1 MALHHIG
8 FVVGSIE
15 KIVERFARS
24 ISAQWDG
31 RIIADPLQGVRVTF
45 LRSTTSPSES
55 LIELVE
61 PSGEKSPVQNFL
73 KRGGGLHHLCY
84 EVDSLIAQLQ
94 LSRSLGGLGG
104 AAAIAGG
111 RLRRAPDRLGLHRRQ
126 AAYRVFGTR
135 LIARS

>member
-15 KIVERFARS
+15 KTVDRFARS

-31 RIIADPLQGVRVTF
+31 HIIADPLQGVRVTF
-45 LRSTTSPSES
+45 LRSIVSPSES

-61 PSGEKSPVQNFL
+61 PAGAKSPVENFL

-84 EVDSLIAQLQ
+84 EVDSLTAQLQ
-94 LSRSLGGLGG
+94 LSRSLGGLVVRQPMP
-104 AAAIAGG
+104 AVASGG
-111 RLRRAPDRLGLHRRQ
+111 RHIAWVYTADKLLTEYL
-126 AAYRVFGTR
+126 
-135 LIARS
+135 ARS

>member
-15 KIVERFARS
+15 KTVDRFARS

-31 RIIADPLQGVRVTF
+31 QIIADPLQGVRITF
-45 LRSTTSPSES
+45 LRSVASPSES

-61 PSGEKSPVQNFL
+61 PAGAKSPVENFL

-84 EVDSLIAQLQ
+84 EVDSLTAQLQ
-94 LSRSLGGLGG
+94 LSRSLGGLVVRQPMP
-104 AAAIAGG
+104 AVAFGG
-111 RLRRAPDRLGLHRRQ
+111 RHIAWGYTAGQLPT
-126 AAYRVFGTR
+126 AYR
-135 LIARS
+135 ARR

>member
-15 KIVERFARS
+15 KTVDRFARS

-31 RIIADPLQGVRVTF
+31 QIIADPLQGVRITF
-45 LRSTTSPSES
+45 LRSVASPSES

-61 PSGEKSPVQNFL
+61 PAGAKSPVENFL

-84 EVDSLIAQLQ
+84 EVNSLTAQLQ
-94 LSRSLGGLGG
+94 LSRSLGGLVVRQPMP
-104 AAAIAGG
+104 AVAFGG
-111 RLRRAPDRLGLHRRQ
+111 RQIAWVYTADKLLTEYL
-126 AAYRVFGTR
+126 
-135 LIARS
+135 ARS

>member
-15 KIVERFARS
+15 KVVDRFGRS

-31 RIIADPLQGVRVTF
+31 LIFADPLQEVRVTF
-45 LRSTTSPSES
+45 LRSTAAPNES

-61 PSGEKSPVQNFL
+61 PVGDKSPVQNFL

-84 EVDSLIAQLQ
+84 EVDSLAAQLQ
-94 LSRSLGGLGG
+94 LSRSIGGLVVRQPMP
-104 AAAIAGG
+104 AVAFGG
-111 RLRRAPDRLGLHRRQ
+111 RQ
-126 AAYRVFGTR
+126 
-135 LIARS
+135 IAWVYTADKLLTEYLART

>member
-15 KIVERFARS
+15 KTVDRFARS

-31 RIIADPLQGVRVTF
+31 HIIADPLQGVRVTF
-45 LRSTTSPSES
+45 LRSIVSPSES

-61 PSGEKSPVQNFL
+61 PAGAKSPVQNFL

-84 EVDSLIAQLQ
+84 EVDSLTAQLQ
-94 LSRSLGGLGG
+94 LSRSLGGLVVRQPMP
-104 AAAIAGG
+104 AVAFGG
-111 RLRRAPDRLGLHRRQ
+111 RHIAWVYTADKLLTEYL
-126 AAYRVFGTR
+126 
-135 LIARS
+135 ARS

>member
-15 KIVERFARS
+15 KTVDRFAQS

-31 RIIADPLQGVRVTF
+31 HIIADPLQGVRVTF
-45 LRSTTSPSES
+45 LRSIVSPSES

-61 PSGEKSPVQNFL
+61 PAGAKSPVENFL

-84 EVDSLIAQLQ
+84 EVDSLTAQLQ
-94 LSRSLGGLGG
+94 LSRSLGGLVVRQPMP
-104 AAAIAGG
+104 AVAFGG
-111 RLRRAPDRLGLHRRQ
+111 RHIAWVYTADKLLTEYL
-126 AAYRVFGTR
+126 
-135 LIARS
+135 ARS